1 MIILIVK
8 LWSNSTL
15 FLKRFLHLTCQVW
28 CILQHGPETLWSLEV
43 SEEITASPLVSFQ
56 NKHTKWVT
64 INLKVA
70 PLTVSHSISV
80 DEPSQINANSPYGT
94 TTWCLGES
102 WGFLSGILKL
112 TIIQWRISSPA
123 TVDGRIIV
131 PRSNILPTHHKFV
144 EAKSEEEKSFSSSG
158 LSCTYGWWLV
168 IKEGPRSYSSTFPSS
183 DLLGMSHSRAPS
195 ALILSSLE
203 KGCKNSILRSS

>member
-1 MIILIVK
+1 MIVLIVK

-15 FLKRFLHLTCQVW
+15 FLKQFLHLTCQVS
-28 CILQHGPETLWSLEV
+28 CILQPGPETLWSLEV

-102 WGFLSGILKL
+102 WGSLSGILKL

-123 TVDGRIIV
+123 TFDGRIIV
-131 PRSNILPTHHKFV
+131 PRSNILPTHQMFA
-144 EAKSEEEKSFSSSG
+144 EAKSEEKSFSSSCF
-158 LSCTYGWWLV
+158 SCTHGWWLV
-168 IKEGPRSYSSTFPSS
+168 IKERPRS
-183 DLLGMSHSRAPS
+183 
-195 ALILSSLE
+195 
-203 KGCKNSILRSS
+203 